1 MAEALTKKDI
11 KGLEKGIA
19 ELLDE
24 QRRTR
29 IYISNMIEKSSS
41 KVIAKI
47 FLESRKIREE
57 IGSQSLMLKMLADNL
72 SEIQFGGGTGISS
85 KIEVSVGAEIFG
97 TGAKWILDIDTGK
110 ASYRDILKTIQQ
122 SPVIPDK
129 ARKKIES
136 MLEKFPPRN

>member
-136 MLEKFPPRN
+136 MLEKFPPQN